1 MLSSTSSGASSLVAR
16 TFSNRILAALGGFA
30 CLFLL
35 IGVLPISTV
44 RPAFALALHP
54 TATQDNAQLL
64 SAVIAGLQRKYSR
77 MQSIAADFSQS
88 YIGSDGRSF
97 VERGRLILKRPG
109 KARWDYVEPE
119 KKIFISD
126 GRNIY
131 FYVIGDREALRSSIR
146 ESTDPQIPFLFLLG
160 RGDLRRDFSRIEIA
174 GEAAIR
180 RNDLVLL
187 LVPRKAP
194 EEFRQL
200 LAEVDPESF
209 TVIRLVIFQRNGTR
223 MSFVL
228 SNMRENPSV
237 TNDEFKFNPPAG
249 VKIRPAI

>member
-97 VERGRLILKRPG
+97 VERGRLILNRPG
-109 KARWDYVEPE
+109 
-119 KKIFISD
+119 
-126 GRNIY
+126 
-131 FYVIGDREALRSSIR
+131 
-146 ESTDPQIPFLFLLG
+146 
-160 RGDLRRDFSRIEIA
+160 
-174 GEAAIR
+174 
-180 RNDLVLL
+180 
-187 LVPRKAP
+187 KAP